1 MQETTILEDKH
12 RILIVD
18 DESGNRQLLRQ
29 ILTGRYKLF
38 FAKNGVLAI
47 RIVEK
52 AKPDLIL
59 LDIVMPDMD
68 GYEVCRR
75 IKANPATANI
85 PVIFISA
92 LTDTNKKVSA
102 FKNGGLDY
110 ICNPFQSDEV
120 LARVQTHL
128 NLYGLQ
134 KELEISNNKYI
145 WLYDCAPAG
154 YFTINQKAE
163 IVEVNLTG
171 ANMLGTKKEDL
182 MTKPLSMF
190 VKNEYRATFM
200 QHIEDLFD
208 CNRANHTVCN
218 IVMSNLQGQN
228 LWVTLEGTAVN
239 TDICLVILI
248 DITAKQMLTNEVD
261 KLQSALSS
269 SVESIL
275 GRSPV
280 AHKLYKDIL
289 QIAQNNLSVVL
300 LGETGC
306 GKSFIA
312 EIIHS
317 LSHRA
322 GKPFVKVDI
331 SALSKELIESELFG
345 HEKGAFT
352 GAVMKTKGFFEV
364 SSGGT
369 IFLDELQ
376 NIPLHL
382 QSKLLT
388 VIDDKKIYPVGS
400 TRAVDVDLRIICA
413 SNADLYSFVK
423 QGTFRND
430 LYYRLNEFSLTI
442 PPLRER
448 LEDIS
453 FYAHKFISNICDE
466 LGKPL
471 LYITTDALELLK
483 KHQWPGNIR
492 ELKNLMR
499 RLILFCENEPISDEY
514 IRRFLNT
521 NDTTITNKAQYA
533 SLKEILEKTEL
544 ESILAAIEQAN
555 GNKTKA
561 AAMLGIT
568 YRWLARRLKYY
579 GIAPRHGTHS
589 S

>member
-1 MQETTILEDKH
+1 MQEAIILESKYK
-12 RILIVD
+12 ILIVD
-18 DESGNRQLLRQ
+18 DEPGNRQLLRQ
-29 ILTGRYKLF
+29 ILTDRYKLF
-38 FAKNGVLAI
+38 FAKNGATAI
-47 RIVEK
+47 SLVEK

-68 GYEVCRR
+68 GYEVCHR
-75 IKANPATANI
+75 IKTNPATANI
-85 PVIFISA
+85 PVIFISS
-92 LTDTNKKVSA
+92 LTDINKKISA
-102 FKNGGLDY
+102 FKNGGVDY

-134 KELEISNNKYI
+134 KELELSNNKYI
-145 WLYDCAPAG
+145 WLYDFAPVG
-154 YFTINQKAE
+154 YFSINRKTE

-171 ANMLGTKKEDL
+171 ANMLGGKKEDL
-182 MTKPLSMF
+182 TTRHLSMF
-190 VKNEYRATFM
+190 VKDEDRVTFNE
-200 QHIEDLFD
+200 HIEGLFD
-208 CNRANHTVCN
+208 CNQANHTACN
-218 IVMSNLQGQN
+218 IAMSDLQGRD
-228 LWVTLEGTAVN
+228 LWVTLEGTAVDG
-239 TDICLVILI
+239 DICLVVLI
-248 DITAKQMLTNEVD
+248 DITSKRILATEVD
-261 KLQSALSS
+261 KLQLALSS

-275 GRSPV
+275 GRSPA

-289 QIAQNNLSVVL
+289 QVAQSNLSVLL

-306 GKSFIA
+306 GKSFVA
-312 EIIHS
+312 EIIHN
-317 LSHRA
+317 LSHRSE
-322 GKPFVKVDI
+322 KPFVKVDI

-352 GAVMKTKGFFEV
+352 GAVMKTKGFFEA

-369 IFLDELQ
+369 IFLDEIQ

-388 VIDDKKIYPVGS
+388 VIDDKKIYPVGN
-400 TRAVDVDLRIICA
+400 TRSVDVDLRIICA
-413 SNADLYSFVK
+413 SNVDIYSFVK
-423 QGTFRND
+423 QGTFRSD

-448 LEDIS
+448 VEDIS
-453 FYAHKFISNICDE
+453 FYAQKFLNDTCYE

-471 LYITTDALELLK
+471 FYMTGDALESLRR
-483 KHQWPGNIR
+483 HQWPGNIR

-499 RLILFCENEPISDEY
+499 RIVLFCENENISSEY
-514 IRRFLNT
+514 VRRLLNVDGNVT
-521 NDTTITNKAQYA
+521 DKTRHV

-544 ESILAAIEQAN
+544 ESILAAIEEAN

-579 GIAPRHGTHS
+579 GIAPMHGKHS